1 MSTAFGAIC
10 MTMFRSLLSAFL
22 LFAAALLVVGFTLSS
37 STGQRA
43 NFRFTN
49 GSEPKTL
56 DPQLATGDP
65 EHRLLSAIF
74 EGLTRLDA
82 RSLEPVPGVAESWD
96 ISADG
101 KTYTFHL
108 RRNAHWSDGHPLTAQ
123 DFCYSWRRLQ
133 EPGLGSEYAYI
144 MHMVRYA
151 QAYNTHEE
159 QAKALSGSIQTAAAE
174 LLREYPGA
182 IPKAA
187 VLAFSTKQNLN
198 ATLKGTPNEVLRNLL
213 LRAPGDMPHAEMS
226 ALPAQF
232 ELEGKRRAALFQEAK
247 LHFGIDG
254 GMYAK
259 DEHTL
264 VVELVAPT
272 PYFLELTA
280 FYPLSPVPRWAIEK
294 SAGRNWF
301 LPDRIVSNGPFQLSD
316 WRVGDHIR
324 LQRNERY
331 WGRSEVSLRDIDV
344 LPIENTTTS
353 LNLYLTG
360 EVDWMAYQTVPQEL
374 APDLRARS
382 DFFTGPAFITYYY
395 RINCTR
401 KPFDD
406 VRVRKAL
413 NLAIDREQIT
423 RDVMRLGQLPQT
435 HFVPPGI
442 RGYEP
447 PETAI
452 SFDVAQARKLLAE
465 AGFPDGRG
473 FPKFGILYNTLESH
487 KKVAEV
493 VADQLHRNLNVVVSA
508 YNQEWQSYQQ
518 STRALD
524 YDLARAGWVGDYE
537 DPNTFLDLWL
547 TNGGNN
553 QTGWSSVVY
562 DRLLAA
568 AADVE
573 RFVADP
579 AFLLEHA
586 HDPAKLKRLADAG
599 QNEADVARRLQ
610 RMSELRMALLAEAER
625 ILIHDEFPTLPIYVY
640 VTMDMVK
647 PEVHGIYSELVG
659 SNGVKRPNLRNL
671 HPLRNVSIQR
681 TSGAE
686 GEN

>member
-1 MSTAFGAIC
+1 MCSNPVVASCPRRASFAAKRINPTTTCGATC
-10 MTMFRSLLSAFL
+10 TKMLRSLLSAL
-22 LFAAALLVVGFTLSS
+22 LVFAAALLVVGFTLST
-37 STGQRA
+37 STGKRA
-43 NFRFTN
+43 DFRSGNMT
-49 GSEPKTL
+49 EPKSL
-56 DPQLATGDP
+56 DPHLATGEP
-65 EHRLLSAIF
+65 ELRLLSAIF
-74 EGLTRLDA
+74 EGLARLDA
-82 RSLEPVPGVAESWD
+82 KSLEPVPGMAESWD

-108 RRNAHWSDGHPLTAQ
+108 RPNACWSDGHPVTAQ
-123 DFCYSWRRLQ
+123 DFAYSWRRLQ
-133 EPGLGSEYAYI
+133 EPSVASEYAYI

-159 QAKALSGSIQTAAAE
+159 QAKAIRGPIQAAVAE
-174 LLREYPGA
+174 LLQRYPST

-187 VLAFSTKQNLN
+187 LLAFSVKQNLN
-198 ATLKGTPNEVLRNLL
+198 ATLKGTPNEVLRSFL
-213 LRAPGDMPHAEMS
+213 LRAPGDMPHSELS
-226 ALPAQF
+226 ALPAQL
-232 ELEGKRRAALFQEAK
+232 ELEGARRSALFEEAK
-247 LHFGIDG
+247 KHFGVDG
-254 GMYAK
+254 GVYAK

-272 PYFLELTA
+272 PYFLELTSYYS
-280 FYPLSPVPRWAIEK
+280 FFPVPRWAIEK

-301 LPDRIVSNGPFQLSD
+301 LPKNIVTNGPFRLID

-324 LQRNERY
+324 LERSETY
-331 WGRSEVSLRDIDV
+331 WGRAEVGLQSIDA
-344 LPIENTTTS
+344 LPIENPTTA

-360 EVDWMAYQTVPQEL
+360 EVDWLPQQRVSQDL
-374 APDLRARS
+374 APELRARS
-382 DFFTGPAFITYYY
+382 DFSTGPAFITYYY

-401 KPFDD
+401 KPFSD

-423 RDVMRLGQLPQT
+423 RDVMRLGQTPTT

-442 RGYEP
+442 RGYHP
-447 PETAI
+447 PD
-452 SFDVAQARKLLAE
+452 SDLGLDVARAQKLLAE
-465 AGFPDGRG
+465 AGFPEGRG

-487 KKVAEV
+487 KKIAEV
-493 VADQLHRNLNVVVSA
+493 VADQLRRNLHLEVAA

-573 RFVADP
+573 LFVAHP
-579 AFLLEHA
+579 EFVLEHA
-586 HDPAKLKRLADAG
+586 HDAEKLKRLADGALRSS
-599 QNEADVARRLQ
+599 DVAQRLS

-625 ILIHDEFPTLPIYVY
+625 ILVHDEFPIMPLYVY
-640 VTMDMVK
+640 VTSDMWK
-647 PEVHGIYSELVG
+647 PEVTGFYSEL
-659 SNGVKRPNLRNL
+659 
-671 HPLRNVSIQR
+671 
-681 TSGAE
+681 
-686 GEN
+686 